1 MDRRQMKSRFNREI
15 VPVSVNVSA
24 CWSKTTAASRENI
37 RNRLDGRG
45 NGTPNG
51 VEKHSRPLLFSGPLS
66 GSLVWLVEPDQ
77 PKAGRQ
83 TGSLLRYI
91 AVLMGKLTFSG

>member
-51 VEKHSRPLLFSGPLS
+51 VEKHSRPLLFSVMDDAGVGETSS
-66 GSLVWLVEPDQ
+66 GRPEDRYGCRTVEADL
-77 PKAGRQ
+77 AWEQ
-83 TGSLLRYI
+83 T
-91 AVLMGKLTFSG
+91 